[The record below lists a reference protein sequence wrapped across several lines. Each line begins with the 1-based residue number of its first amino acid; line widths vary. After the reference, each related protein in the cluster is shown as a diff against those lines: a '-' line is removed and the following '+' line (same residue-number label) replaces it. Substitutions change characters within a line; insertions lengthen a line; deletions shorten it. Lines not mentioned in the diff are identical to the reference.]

1 MTYKVLIKRWT
12 QRYVSLNDDGY
23 IITTNDV
30 NSAVTFDNEQCMM
43 RFIEKNRDAL
53 HQLDDTFRVEEYV
66 DVDVIG
72 HKAKSQT
79 NER

>member
-12 QRYVSLNDDGY
+12 QRYVSLNDDGH

-30 NSAVTFDNEQCMM
+30 NSAVRLDNEQCMM
-43 RFIEKNRDAL
+43 RFIEDNRDAL
-53 HQLDDTFRVEEYV
+53 QQLDDTFRVEEYV
-66 DVDVIG
+66 DIDVIG